1 MTHPTPVRT
10 RRRESS
16 RVAILDATRELL
28 GEVPYAKLTIESIA
42 ARAGVGKQTIY
53 RWWESKGAVVLDAL
67 LAASENA
74 AGTGLELPDTGDLS
88 HDLKVVLRAT
98 AAEFADPAFT
108 APIRALMIEI
118 IADPALAALYREKL
132 EQPTHDAVLTRLR
145 AAVDAGQLRPD
156 ADLPLMIDMLYA
168 PLTHRWLLHSPGLDD
183 AFADTLVDGV
193 LHGFAPRDGAAP
205 Q

>member
-1 MTHPTPVRT
+1 MAAQPPART

-67 LAASENA
+67 LAASENTD
-74 AGTGLELPDTGDLS
+74 GTGLELPDTGDLS
-88 HDLKVVLRAT
+88 RDLKVVLRAT
-98 AAEFADPAFT
+98 AAEFTDAAFT

-132 EQPTHDAVLTRLR
+132 QQPTHDAVLTRLR
-145 AAVDAGQLRPD
+145 SAVDAGQLRPD
-156 ADLPLMIDMLYA
+156 ADLPLVIDLLYA
-168 PLTHRWLLHSPGLDD
+168 PLTQRWLLHSHTLDD
-183 AFADTLVDGV
+183 AFADALVDGV
-193 LHGFAPRDGAAP
+193 LHGFAPSA
-205 Q
+205 